1 MSLDLCTYHGTP
13 EGGLVSL
20 LLYKNHVRQ
29 GLEDVCELK
38 KAIKGSKTESR
49 ELLEGP
55 KQNIILSN
63 VG

>member
-1 MSLDLCTYHGTP
+1 MSLDLCTYRSTP

-20 LLYKNHVRQ
+20 LIYKYHVRQ
-29 GLEDVCELK
+29 GLDVCKLK

-55 KQNIILSN
+55 KYNNNLPN